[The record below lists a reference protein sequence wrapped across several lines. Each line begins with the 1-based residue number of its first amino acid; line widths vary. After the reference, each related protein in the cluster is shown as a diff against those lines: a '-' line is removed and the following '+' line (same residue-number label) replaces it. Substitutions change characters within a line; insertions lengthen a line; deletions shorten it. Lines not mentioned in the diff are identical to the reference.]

1 MNKNEIT
8 VDNVLY
14 KVDQIGWDYPQT
26 DSESS
31 GATDDNVMYRD
42 VLPRRMKLIVKFEKP
57 NEELASIILQMRA
70 KESCTVN
77 FWDLETRTRKERVMY
92 PTSDQVNASLLFN
105 DNNFLCED
113 IEIRFTQMIPDESL
127 A

>member
-1 MNKNEIT
+1 MNKYEIT
-8 VDNVLY
+8 VDNIKF

-57 NEELASIILQMRA
+57 NEEMASNILLMRA
-70 KESCTVN
+70 KKSCTVN
-77 FWDLETRTRKERVMY
+77 FWDLETRTRVAKIMY
-92 PTSDQVNASLLFN
+92 PVSDQVNAKALFN
-105 DNNFLCED
+105 SNEFLCDD
-113 IEIRFTQMIPDESL
+113 IEVRFTQMIPDGL
-127 A
+127 N